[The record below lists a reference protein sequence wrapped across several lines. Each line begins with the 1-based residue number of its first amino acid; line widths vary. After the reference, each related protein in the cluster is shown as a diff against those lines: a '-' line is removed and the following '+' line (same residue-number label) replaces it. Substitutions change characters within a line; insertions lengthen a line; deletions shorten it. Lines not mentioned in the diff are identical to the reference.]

1 MTGEAAGAWPST
13 PPGSRRGVVTVFDDA
28 RGLGIVTGDDGRELP
43 FHCTAIVD
51 GSRFVEVG
59 TAVLYDVAPGHVGRL
74 EASALRPLS

>member
-1 MTGEAAGAWPST
+1 MTEEAGGAWPCS
-13 PPGSRRGVVTVFDDA
+13 PAGPRRGVVTAFDDT
-28 RGLGIVTGDDGRELP
+28 RGLGTVTGDDGRALP

-74 EASALRPLS
+74 EAHAVRPLS